1 MNLCLFLMHVMKAVE
16 AVCTRGKVSTKVQ
29 LNEYGV
35 N

>member
-1 MNLCLFLMHVMKAVE
+1 MNLCLFLTHLMKALE
-16 AVCTRGKVSTKVQ
+16 AICIMGNVSKKVQ

>member
-1 MNLCLFLMHVMKAVE
+1 MNLCLFLTHLVKAVE
-16 AVCTRGKVSTKVQ
+16 AVCTSGNVSTKVQ